1 MTIAKPADAEYAP
14 FYAGYVAAVPASGP
28 VPLLLAQEALFER
41 LRALSEATGDHRYG
55 PGKWTVKEVLGHM
68 ADTERVFAYRL
79 LRVARADAT
88 PMPAFDEQAWAKAA
102 PHARRPL
109 EEVVD
114 ELVAVRRATLPLV
127 RSLDEA
133 ALARAGT
140 ASGRSITAR
149 ALCWI
154 IPGHVQHHLGV
165 LRERYGLTL

>member
-1 MTIAKPADAEYAP
+1 MTIAKPSDTEYAP
-14 FYAGYVAAVPASGP
+14 FFAGYVGKVPAGGP
-28 VPLLLAQEALFER
+28 LPLLQAQVAVFER
-41 LRALSEATGDHRYG
+41 LGAHPAAAGDHRYG
-55 PGKWTVKEVLGHM
+55 PDKWTVKEVLGHM
-68 ADTERVFAYRL
+68 ADAERVFAYRL

-114 ELVAVRRATLPLV
+114 ELLAVRRATLPLV
-127 RSLDEA
+127 RSLDET

-140 ASGRSITAR
+140 ASGKSITAR

-154 IPGHVQHHLGV
+154 IPGHAAHHLDV
-165 LRERYGLTL
+165 LRERYGLRA